1 MSSVLE
7 NRFLHLWEHKGGAP
21 LEREYRFHPERR
33 WKADFAHL
41 GSRTIIEIEGGV
53 WCHGRHTSPKGF
65 MADAEK
71 YLTATLSGWT
81 VIRLTSSQLTPEII
95 EQVIEYVRS
104 RET

>member
-41 GSRTIIEIEGGV
+41 GRSK
-53 WCHGRHTSPKGF
+53 SK
-65 MADAEK
+65 AA
-71 YLTATLSGWT
+71 SGAMV
-81 VIRLTSSQLTPEII
+81 VIRHPRASWQTPRNTSRLHCP
-95 EQVIEYVRS
+95 VGL
-104 RET
+104 